1 MSVLLPPSLLYGECE
16 SGFHQMLCRIM
27 REESEE
33 HVNSRLMYFN
43 GIDAA
48 TGEYLLPPMPPQ
60 ALARVAQKQRLDMQD
75 FHFQDLRWRAAQARA
90 GGHYA
95 IEKGKDP
102 KKLDESGWG
111 VIFAHDAD
119 PAIREALGELLEHR
133 RRQAAKQHEHFF
145 KEYTGPL
152 GYRPGESKQQFLT
165 RHGAGP
171 GPAKPDHVPYYLL
184 IVGSPEAIPYSF
196 QYQLDVQ
203 YAVGRI
209 DFDTPEEYASYAR
222 SVVAAE
228 TTGLTLPRRAA
239 FFGVCN
245 PDDGATALSS
255 QQLVAPLAEYVEK
268 DQPSWQ
274 VQRVIKD
281 TATKARLNKL
291 LGGDETP
298 SLLFTA
304 SHGMGFRMDD
314 SRQLAH
320 QGALL
325 CQDWPGREQWHGAI
339 PQDFYLAGED
349 ISDDARLLG
358 LIAFHVACYGAGTPK
373 LDEFARQAFQ
383 DTRRQIAPYA
393 FLAGLPKRLLG
404 HQRGGALAVVG
415 HIERAWSYSFEWEQT
430 GRQVAVYESTLKR
443 LMEGFPIGAAIEF
456 FNERYAELSSDLST
470 ELEEISFGKT
480 SDDYLLASMWTATTD
495 ARNFAVLGDPAVR
508 LVVAEPGT
516 LAAKARPV
524 IESVVPL

>member
-16 SGFHQMLCRIM
+16 SGFHQMSCRIM

-60 ALARVAQKQRLDMQD
+60 ALARVAQKQRLDTQD

-95 IEKGKDP
+95 IEEGKDP
-102 KKLDESGWG
+102 KKLAESGWG

-184 IVGSPEAIPYSF
+184 IVGSPESIPYSF

-339 PQDFYLAGED
+339 PQDFYMAGED

-430 GRQVAVYESTLKR
+430 GRQLAVYESTLKR

-480 SDDYLLASMWTATTD
+480 SDDYLLASMWTANND

-516 LAAKARPV
+516 LAAAD
-524 IESVVPL
+524 